1 MVGYAVGETVD
12 YTNTP
17 LEDESR
23 EEEGSGAVERQ
34 QSSHLN
40 CYEVVTA
47 WVHPRYGNSSNISYR
62 EIIFCSFSAIEDS
75 TSVCTCTMILPVK
88 VRFQ

>member
-12 YTNTP
+12 YTSTTS
-17 LEDESR
+17 EDESR
-23 EEEGSGAVERQ
+23 EEEGSGAVVERQ

-47 WVHPRYGNSSNISYR
+47 WVHPRYGISLTVIEKLSSVLSQ
-62 EIIFCSFSAIEDS
+62 
-75 TSVCTCTMILPVK
+75 L
-88 VRFQ
+88 

>member
-12 YTNTP
+12 YSNTTT
-17 LEDESR
+17 EDESR
-23 EEEGSGAVERQ
+23 EEEEEGSGVVERQ

-47 WVHPRYGNSSNISYR
+47 WVHPRYGNSSNRYR
-62 EIIFCSFSAIEDS
+62 EIIFCSL
-75 TSVCTCTMILPVK
+75 MQL
-88 VRFQ
+88 